1 MWSSEIGFP
10 DRRSPPFGVGKLLDA
25 FGHRARVTIQ
35 LVAQPVTSR
44 SLLNFIVSI
53 SGGIMKCLGIIKLIY
68 AAGTLALVAGCAS
81 THVNVD
87 SEYEGFVPR
96 PTRVLVYDFAV
107 SPDEVE
113 LDSGLSGDIQALADK
128 SPRTDQERAI
138 GRQVADALTKHLVKE
153 IGALG
158 IPTLHA
164 AKDVPVAGR
173 ALAIKGQFISVDEGN
188 QAERVIIG
196 LGLGRTDVRT
206 LVEAYEYNDGKKVL
220 LEKFGINAESGDKP
234 GMAET
239 LGVGALA
246 GHAVTAAVVSTGV
259 AVGSEEFS
267 ANVDADADRTAKA
280 IASQLKLVYIG
291 QGWLQP

>member
-1 MWSSEIGFP
+1 
-10 DRRSPPFGVGKLLDA
+10 
-25 FGHRARVTIQ
+25 

-53 SGGIMKCLGIIKLIY
+53 LGGIMKCLGIIKLLY

-81 THVNVD
+81 TDVNVD